1 MSMLTPLGAGGH
13 ARRPRRWLHMIV
25 VVLVLVAIGAAAYGA
40 WWWWQQ
46 RDVPESSTSA
56 PTTSCRTPS
65 PDTPRP
71 LPPPSK
77 ISVAVA
83 NGTDQA
89 GLALDTADSLASRGF
104 VITDIGNATKPIRD
118 GVALVRYAKPN
129 LASAITVA
137 SYMPGSELTPVAR
150 IPQGKVAVWLGPQF
164 DRVAPAAD
172 ADPGLVR
179 LPTAKPIC
187 RTITP

>member
-13 ARRPRRWLHMIV
+13 SRRPRRWFRMIV
-25 VVLVLVAIGAAAYGA
+25 VVLVLVAIGAAGYGA
-40 WWWWQQ
+40 WWWQQ
-46 RDVPESSTSA
+46 RDVPASSTST
-56 PTTSCRTPS
+56 PTKSCRTPS
-65 PDTPRP
+65 PETPRP

-83 NGTDQA
+83 NGTDRA
-89 GLALDTADSLASRGF
+89 GLALDTADALASRGF
-104 VITDIGNATKPIRD
+104 VITNIGNATKPIRA

-150 IPQGKVAVWLGPQF
+150 IPQGQVAVWLGPQF
-164 DRVAPAAD
+164 DRVAPTAD
-172 ADPGLVR
+172 ADPGSVR